1 MTGVVRMS
9 RALVCAI
16 AVVLSVLA
24 AAPAQASY
32 DPVVPITVSGSPTPV
47 RGVLQGLPA
56 LTAAPG
62 SEYDAGS
69 AFATQIEEYRDT
81 GQYQRDQRLV
91 ARAAQRFTASWIRK
105 HCDSVRNCDGR
116 KAAIVFDIDDTLLDW
131 YPTYLSTGFVYDQ
144 ELNAQVGENC
154 LTPAIAPTVAFL
166 GWARERGIAVFLI
179 TGRPVAARPSTV
191 ACLRERGVT
200 EWAGLTMRQPEQ
212 MTLTA
217 AVYKAR
223 AREVIEAS
231 GYRIV
236 TSTGDQLSDMMGGAA
251 VMGFRLPN
259 PMYYIP

>member
-1 MTGVVRMS
+1 MNRLS
-9 RALVCAI
+9 RSLVSALVVI
-16 AVVLSVLA
+16 LSVSLA
-24 AAPAQASY
+24 SPAQASY
-32 DPVVPITVSGSPTPV
+32 DPVVPITVPGSPTPV

-62 SEYDAGS
+62 TEYDAGS

-91 ARAAQRFTASWIRK
+91 ARAAQRFTASWIRE
-105 HCDSVRNCDGR
+105 HCRTVRDCDGR

-131 YPTYLSTGFVYDQ
+131 YPTYLSTDFAYDQ
-144 ELNAQVGENC
+144 ALNAQVGENC
-154 LTPAIAPTVAFL
+154 LTPAIAPTVAFYT
-166 GWARERGIAVFLI
+166 WARKRGIATFLI
-179 TGRPVAARPSTV
+179 TGRPVAGRAVAV
-191 ACLRERGVT
+191 ACLRERGIA
-200 EWAGLTMRQPEQ
+200 EWDGLTMRQPNQ
-212 MTLTA
+212 MALTA

-223 AREVIEAS
+223 ARAVIEAS

-236 TSTGDQLSDMMGGAA
+236 TSTGDQLSDMMGGGA